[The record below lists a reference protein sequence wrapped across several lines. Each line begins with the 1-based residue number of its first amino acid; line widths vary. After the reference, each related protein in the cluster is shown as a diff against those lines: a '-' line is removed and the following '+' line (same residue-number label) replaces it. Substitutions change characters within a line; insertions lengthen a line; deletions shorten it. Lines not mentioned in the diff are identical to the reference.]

1 MDSIVAS
8 IFALTVFLLLTYW
21 RADPLNERIPG
32 GMSIAK

>member
-8 IFALTVFLLLTYW
+8 IFALTAFLLLTYW

-32 GMSIAK
+32 GKTRAK